1 MEQEPEQEAEP
12 NKDEDEELDEEELEV
27 EEYMYDGKTYLLS
40 DDGTLY
46 DAESQEEVGMLNE
59 GVVTLY

>member
-1 MEQEPEQEAEP
+1 MELRNKSGT